1 MRAVIVS
8 TAFMAA
14 ACALARAGDEAP
26 QWARDAA
33 ATAPPKY
40 EAKVAGVHL
49 LHEQEVT
56 VDDTGK
62 RVITTREVWRP
73 LTAEGRKEALAME
86 SYLNGT
92 GKVKELQAWL
102 IMPSGKVKRYG
113 KDKVMDVGMPGDDVY
128 DDYRYRVISATNEAD
143 PGTVFAYEAVSEDK
157 SIFTQ
162 FEFEFQDRMPSLLS
176 RFVLNLPPGW
186 RADGVTFNNDAVK
199 PAISGSTYT
208 WEMRNLP
215 FIEEEPESPNVS
227 SLAPRLGVSFFPP
240 GPVKNAGP
248 AFSNWADVSRFQ
260 GQMLEGTND
269 PSDEMVAKTRQLIA
283 GSKSEFDRIAAIGR
297 YVQTVHYIEISTRLG
312 RGGGY
317 HPHAASQVFAKN
329 YGDCKDKANLMRTM
343 LRIAGIEAKPVVIEA
358 YDRLYTR
365 SEWPS
370 PWQFNHMIVAV
381 AVSPETKAP
390 AVIEPPGL
398 GRLLLFDPTNDMV
411 PPGLLPSYEQD
422 SLALVIAGD
431 KGALVRTPAL
441 PPDTSRF
448 ERETEVTLEAG
459 GGAAV
464 KVRDHLFGDS
474 AAAIRRRYSQES
486 HADYVKRME
495 RMLAESVPAPVI
507 KDVSVSDSESRSE
520 LQRAIEFTTD
530 RAGQLMQN
538 RLLVFRPAMAGRP
551 HEFPFAEKT
560 RRYPVVLNS
569 EAFHET
575 VRVHL
580 PAGFDVDEIPD
591 PVKLDAPFGSFE
603 EKCTV
608 DHGALLFQRS
618 LEVKAATVP
627 PDQYKQVRDFF
638 GHVAGAEQA
647 EVVLV
652 RK

>member
-1 MRAVIVS
+1 MRARFQVTFV
-8 TAFMAA
+8 A
-14 ACALARAGDEAP
+14 ALACGLAVAGDEAP
-26 QWARDAA
+26 EWAREAA
-33 ATAPPKY
+33 ATTPPAY
-40 EAKVAGVHL
+40 DTKVPGVHL
-49 LHEQEVT
+49 LHEQQVT
-56 VDDTGK
+56 VDESGK
-62 RVITTREVWRP
+62 RTIVTREVWRP
-73 LTAEGRKEALAME
+73 LTAAGRKEAMAVE
-86 SYLNGT
+86 SYINGT

-102 IMPSGKVKRYG
+102 LMPAGKVRKYG
-113 KDKVMDVGMPGDDVY
+113 KDKVLDLGMAQDDVY
-128 DDYRYRVISATNEAD
+128 DDYRYRMISATDDAD
-143 PGTVFAYEAVSEDK
+143 PGTVFVYEAVSEDK

-162 FEFEFQDRMPSLLS
+162 FEFEFQDRMPALLS
-176 RFVLNLPPGW
+176 RFVLNVPPGW
-186 RADGVTFNNDAVK
+186 RAEAVTFNADPVK
-199 PAISGSTYT
+199 PVIAGSTYT
-208 WEMRNLP
+208 WELRNLP
-215 FIEEEPESPNVS
+215 FIEHEPESPNVS
-227 SLAPRLGVSFFPP
+227 SLAPRLGVSFFPA

-248 AFSNWADVSRFQ
+248 VFSSWADVSRFQ
-260 GQMLEGTND
+260 EQMLQGTTD
-269 PSDEMVAKTRQLIA
+269 ATEEMAAKTKQLTA
-283 GSKSEFDRIAAIGR
+283 GAKTEFERIAAIGR

-317 HPHAASQVFAKN
+317 HPHPAAQVFAKN

-381 AVSPETKAP
+381 AVSAETNAP
-390 AVIEPPGL
+390 AIVTPPGL

-422 SLALVIAGD
+422 SFALVIAGD
-431 KGALVRTPAL
+431 RGTLVRTPAL

-618 LEVKAATVP
+618 LEEI
-627 PDQYKQVRDFF
+627 
-638 GHVAGAEQA
+638 G
-647 EVVLV
+647 
-652 RK
+652 